1 MVAPWDPG
9 GVGIG
14 RSGIEG
20 MRGRVQ
26 VRAGGGPVVLT
37 SFIPLDSF
45 RRSWETPAPGSHVPG
60 STALE
65 PGSIRIFTKA
75 KEWLMQRA
83 IWIPLIVV
91 SMLIAAGCGDSSG
104 PDRSA
109 QSAVD
114 SRDAGTS
121 ADTGAG
127 RAAGAGGSP
136 SETVAR
142 FYEALRSGED
152 RAIAALLTDK
162 ARAETANN
170 GLDIQSQ
177 GSAQLEYQLGEVDYI
192 NDSMDGAHVKSLWI
206 DYTPDG
212 EKTATEVIW
221 VLRKQAEGW
230 RIAGMATQ
238 VVEGQLP
245 LLFNFEDPED
255 MLRKKEYVEN
265 QYRLAEEA
273 MEAQAATADD
283 PLPPESIYR

>member
-1 MVAPWDPG
+1 
-9 GVGIG
+9 
-14 RSGIEG
+14 
-20 MRGRVQ
+20 
-26 VRAGGGPVVLT
+26 
-37 SFIPLDSF
+37 
-45 RRSWETPAPGSHVPG
+45 
-60 STALE
+60 
-65 PGSIRIFTKA
+65 
-75 KEWLMQRA
+75 MQRA

-91 SMLIAAGCGDSSG
+91 SMLIAAGCGDSSA

-114 SRDAGTS
+114 SRDAGMS
-121 ADTGAG
+121 ADTGSSL
-127 RAAGAGGSP
+127 AAGAGGSP

-206 DYTPDG
+206 DYAPDG
-212 EKTATEVIW
+212 EKAATEVIW

-273 MEAQAATADD
+273 MEMQTATPDD
-283 PLPPESIYR
+283 PLPPETTYR